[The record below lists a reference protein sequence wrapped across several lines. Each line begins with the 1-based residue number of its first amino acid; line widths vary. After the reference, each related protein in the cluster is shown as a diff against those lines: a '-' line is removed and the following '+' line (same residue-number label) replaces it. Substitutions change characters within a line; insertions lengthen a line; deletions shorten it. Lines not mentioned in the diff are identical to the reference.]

1 MAMGYVPATTVI
13 LATAVLFATAA
24 AAERKPNRPELFTK
38 LIDCRA
44 ITENTRRLACYDA
57 AAGALEEAEK
67 KKDLVVVDR
76 KEIRETKRSLFG
88 FALPRIGLFEDA
100 KDDDKDAI
108 REIVSTVETARM
120 AGGNWSI
127 RLANDGGTWEAISG
141 LNYPPRTGDKV
152 KISKAAMGSYLGQ
165 VGLSRGVRFRRVM

>member
-1 MAMGYVPATTVI
+1 MANVPVTTMF
-13 LATAVLFATAA
+13 LAVALFSASAA
-24 AAERKPNRPELFTK
+24 PAERKANRPELFTK

-44 ITENTRRLACYDA
+44 ITENTQRLGCYDA
-57 AAGALEEAEK
+57 AARALDEAEK
-67 KKDLVVVDR
+67 TKDLVVVDR

-88 FALPRIGLFEDA
+88 FALPKIGLFSGDR
-100 KDDDKDAI
+100 DDDKD
-108 REIVSTVETARM
+108 EIKEVASTVESMRQ

-141 LNYPPRTGDKV
+141 LNYPPRVGDKV
-152 KISKAAMGSYLGQ
+152 KISKASMGSYLGQ

>member
-1 MAMGYVPATTVI
+1 MANVPVTTMF
-13 LATAVLFATAA
+13 LAVALFSASAA
-24 AAERKPNRPELFTK
+24 PAERKANRPELFTK

-44 ITENTRRLACYDA
+44 ITENTQRLACYDA
-57 AAGALEEAEK
+57 ATRALDEAEK
-67 KKDLVVVDR
+67 TKDLVVVDR

-88 FALPRIGLFEDA
+88 FALPKIGLFSGDR
-100 KDDDKDAI
+100 DDDKD
-108 REIVSTVETARM
+108 EIKEVASTVESTRQ

-141 LNYPPRTGDKV
+141 LSYPPRVGDKV
-152 KISKAAMGSYLGQ
+152 KISKASMGSYLGQ